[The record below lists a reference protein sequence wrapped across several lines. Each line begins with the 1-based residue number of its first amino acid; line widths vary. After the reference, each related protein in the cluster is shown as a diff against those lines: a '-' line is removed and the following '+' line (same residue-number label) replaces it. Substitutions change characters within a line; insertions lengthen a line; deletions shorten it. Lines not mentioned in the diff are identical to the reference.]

1 MLRWWPE
8 GRTGRSGAGKPGP
21 FDRLAPLSP
30 RPAPVRTRRLSSVA
44 ETAVVVVPSALE
56 LLTILSF
63 ASAWEL
69 VWHVLTVAALLL
81 RRRWPLAV
89 FVLTLPV
96 AFDGYLLIAPL
107 AALYQVARQV
117 PRRRTI
123 VCCVLLLF
131 VAGLGPW
138 LPTEEEPFNFEDA
151 LFGLLSAAMLSAGP
165 AATGRLVRTRA
176 QLSDRLAELAR
187 TRERERELLSERAVV
202 EERARLARE
211 MHDLVSHQVSM
222 ISLQAGALQVTSAE
236 PGSQEIGRAIHGLS
250 VSTLEE
256 LRHLVG
262 VLRAPRGRQGLA
274 ELPSLVGTSGLDAR
288 LNDGSTV
295 PGDWPPA
302 VGEAAYRTVQEALT
316 NVRKYAPQ
324 AAVAVALSTRSAG
337 AAGAA
342 VSSGSGG
349 RALVVEIRNSPVAP
363 GGSPSLPAGGH
374 GLTGLRERAELLGG
388 TLTAG
393 PDEDGGF
400 VVRAVLPSGDA
411 PEGPAPG
418 EATAVGEEGPA
429 ADGAPRP
436 RPSADGDDVRA
447 EAGPGPASPGSGPTA
462 RG

>member
-1 MLRWWPE
+1 M
-8 GRTGRSGAGKPGP
+8 
-21 FDRLAPLSP
+21 
-30 RPAPVRTRRLSSVA
+30 SSAA

-69 VWHVLTVAALLL
+69 VWHVLTVAALLF

-117 PRRRTI
+117 RRRRTL

-187 TRERERELLSERAVV
+187 TQERERELLSERAVV

-211 MHDLVSHQVSM
+211 MHDLVSHRVSM
-222 ISLQAGALQVTSAE
+222 ISLQAGALQVTSTE
-236 PGSQEIGRAIHGLS
+236 PGSQEIGRTIHGLS

-274 ELPSLVGTSGLDAR
+274 ELPSLVETSGLDA
-288 LNDGSTV
+288 LFDDGSTA
-295 PGDWPPA
+295 PGDWPPT

-324 AAVAVALSTRSAG
+324 AAVTVTLSTG
-337 AAGAA
+337 AAGPSAPA
-342 VSSGSGG
+342 GSAGCSGAGG

-363 GGSPSLPAGGH
+363 DGTPSLPAGGN

-393 PDEDGGF
+393 PHEDGGF
-400 VVRAVLPSGDA
+400 VVRAVLPAGDSAEDPTGDRTPETGGARAVGDTPTAGGA
-411 PEGPAPG
+411 PETGGAAASPSG
-418 EATAVGEEGPA
+418 SEPA
-429 ADGAPRP
+429 A
-436 RPSADGDDVRA
+436 
-447 EAGPGPASPGSGPTA
+447 
-462 RG
+462 RGWGG